1 MIRLSSSQVRL
12 GMPRDCLMVLRHLA
26 AAFRPGGLPTAP
38 VDDKECALGSTSLV
52 WRRRCGWRGV
62 PRSSAR
68 GPRPTWTTRPQTLS
82 GSPPGLIDACRS
94 TPAHWGAPSPW
105 LPAPGGEP

>member
-1 MIRLSSSQVRL
+1 
-12 GMPRDCLMVLRHLA
+12 MPRDCLMVLRHLA
-26 AAFRPGGLPTAP
+26 AAFRPRGFPPAP

-52 WRRRCGWRGV
+52 WRRRCRWRGV

-68 GPRPTWTTRPQTLS
+68 DPRPSWTTRPLTSS

-94 TPAHWGAPSPW
+94 TPAHWRASSPW
-105 LPAPGGEP
+105 LRAPAGEP